1 MSDSYEKAYAFEKIP
16 IPQRQDKP
24 RSRGLTMMIDW
35 GLPLGH
41 QQDCLESQGLYIDE
55 AKIAAGIPRVMPAGL
70 LKKKISAYA
79 GHGIPCFPGGL
90 FTELAIAQG
99 NYEQFLDEAKQTGF
113 GAIEV
118 SDNLLQLSPA
128 IKKKNIRLAVEEFGL
143 KVMGEVGRK
152 EGGLSGDELVA
163 DVENCIEAGASL
175 VLLEA
180 HELFHGDIR
189 LDVIES
195 LVDRVPMEK
204 LMFELPV
211 VVLPDVTRDYKH
223 RICAWLV
230 KRFGTEVNLANVE
243 WDEIYITEIVR
254 RGMAGDTSHPQG
266 AYRLAGMV
274 TAEDE

>member
-1 MSDSYEKAYAFEKIP
+1 MGSTHDRAYAFDTIP
-16 IPQRQDKP
+16 IPDRPDKP
-24 RSRGLTMMIDW
+24 RTTGLSMMIDW

-41 QQDCLESQGLYIDE
+41 QEDCLASQGLYVDE
-55 AKIAAGIPRVMPAGL
+55 AKIAAGIPRVMPVEL

-79 GHGIPCFPGGL
+79 AHGIPCFPGGL

-99 NYEQFLDEAKQTGF
+99 NYDQFLEEAKRLGF

-118 SDNLLQLSPA
+118 SDNLLQLSLDE
-128 IKKKNIRLAVEEFGL
+128 KKHNIRKAVEEFDL

-152 EGGLSGDELVA
+152 EGVLSGDELIA
-163 DVENCIEAGASL
+163 DVQNCIEAGASL

-180 HELFHGDIR
+180 HELFHGEIR
-189 LDVIES
+189 QDVIEA
-195 LVDRVPMEK
+195 LVKRVPTEK

-230 KRFGTEVNLANVE
+230 KQFGTEVNLANIE

-266 AYRLAGMV
+266 AYRLAGIE
-274 TAEDE
+274 TAED

>member
-1 MSDSYEKAYAFEKIP
+1 MNDWHEKAFAFDKIP
-16 IPQRQDKP
+16 IPDRQDKP
-24 RSRGLTMMIDW
+24 RAVGLTMMIDW
-35 GLPLGH
+35 GLPLGL
-41 QQDCLESQGLYIDE
+41 QRDCLDCQGLYVDE
-55 AKIAAGIPRVMPAGL
+55 AKIAAGIPRVMPVSL
-70 LKKKISAYA
+70 LHKKIAAYA
-79 GHGIPCFPGGL
+79 THDIPCFPGGL

-99 NYEQFLDEAKQTGF
+99 NYERFLDEAKQTGF

-128 IKKKNIRLAVEEFGL
+128 EKKKKIRLAVEEFDL

-152 EGGLSGDELVA
+152 EGGLSGDELIA
-163 DVENCIEAGASL
+163 DVENCLEAGASL

-180 HELFHGDIR
+180 HELFHGNIR
-189 LDVIES
+189 QDVIES
-195 LVDRVPMEK
+195 LVARLPMER

-266 AYRLAGMV
+266 AYRLAGIV
-274 TAEDE
+274 AAEDE